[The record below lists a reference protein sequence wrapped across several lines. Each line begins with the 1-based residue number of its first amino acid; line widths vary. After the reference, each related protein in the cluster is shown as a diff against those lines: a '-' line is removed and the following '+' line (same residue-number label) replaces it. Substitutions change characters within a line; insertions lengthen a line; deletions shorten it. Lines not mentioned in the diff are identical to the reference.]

1 MSTEPR
7 RPLQRDGE
15 CAAHPA
21 PPVFVGGTG
30 RCGTT
35 ILGRLLGSHP
45 DYVTIPVEARFHAS
59 QDGLPGVLRGTVA
72 PEELV
77 RRMREHWYARPGRP
91 KLSTFVGRDALDAAL
106 AHFSERA
113 ARDPVGASRGL
124 IDELLGGH
132 ARAKGR
138 RGWVEMTPINSIWGA
153 PALARLYP
161 KMRLVNVVRDGRDV
175 AGSLIGI
182 GWIADVR
189 EALAWWEVRMG
200 QAHRLCR
207 ALPAGSLHSIA
218 FEQLAVG
225 DRAGAL
231 RELCDFLGWSVEP
244 TMERFMAEQLRPED
258 AHVGRWQT
266 GLSSAQRAFLAEEY
280 PAALAR
286 LSDAGVQLPWG
297 TGAPAPLDVE
307 AYVP

>member
-1 MSTEPR
+1 MSAEPP
-7 RPLQRDGE
+7 RPLLRDGE
-15 CAAHPA
+15 GAERPA

-45 DYVTIPVEARFHAS
+45 DHVAIPVEARFHAS

-72 PEELV
+72 PEEFA

-91 KLSTFVGRDALDAAL
+91 KLSTFVERDALDAAL
-106 AHFSERA
+106 ADFSERA
-113 ARDPVGASRGL
+113 ARDPLGASRGL

-132 ARAKGR
+132 ARTAGR

-161 KMRLVNVVRDGRDV
+161 QMRLVNVVRDGRDV

-207 ALPAGSLHSIA
+207 TLPAGSLHSIA
-218 FEQLAVG
+218 FERLALD

-244 TMERFMAEQLRPED
+244 AMERFMTEQLRPED

-266 GLSSAQRAFLAEEY
+266 HLSTTQQAFLAEEY

-286 LSDAGVQLPWG
+286 LNDAGVRLPP
-297 TGAPAPLDVE
+297 GATASLPLGVE
-307 AYVP
+307 A

>member
-1 MSTEPR
+1 VSAEPP
-7 RPLQRDGE
+7 RPLPRDGGDTE
-15 CAAHPA
+15 DSA

-45 DYVTIPVEARFHAS
+45 DYVAIPVEARFHAS

-72 PEELV
+72 PEQFA

-91 KLSTFVGRDALDAAL
+91 KLSTFVERDALDAAL
-106 AHFSERA
+106 ASFSERA
-113 ARDPVGASRGL
+113 ARDPLGAARGL
-124 IDELLGGH
+124 TDELLGGY
-132 ARAKGR
+132 ARTVGR

-161 KMRLVNVVRDGRDV
+161 RMRLVNVVRDGRDV
-175 AGSLIGI
+175 AASLIGI

-207 ALPAGSLHSIA
+207 ALPPGSLHSIA
-218 FEQLAVG
+218 FERLALD

-231 RELCDFLGWSVEP
+231 RELCDFLGWSVQP
-244 TMERFMAEQLRPED
+244 TMEHFMAEQLRPED

-266 GLSSAQRAFLAEEY
+266 HLSAAQRAFLADEY
-280 PAALAR
+280 PATLAR
-286 LSDAGVQLPWG
+286 LSDAGVRLPR
-297 TGAPAPLDVE
+297 GAATCLPVSAE
-307 AYVP
+307 A

>member
-1 MSTEPR
+1 VKADPT
-7 RPLQRDGE
+7 
-15 CAAHPA
+15 

-45 DYVTIPVEARFHAS
+45 DYVAIPVEARFHSS
-59 QDGLPGVLRGTVA
+59 QDGLPGVLRGRVK
-72 PEELV
+72 PEDFA

-91 KLSTFVGRDALDAAL
+91 KLSTFVERDALDVAL
-106 AHFSERA
+106 AHFLERASGDPLAA
-113 ARDPVGASRGL
+113 ARDL
-124 IDELLGGH
+124 IDELLGGY
-132 ARAKGR
+132 ARAMGR

-161 KMRLVNVVRDGRDV
+161 RMRLINVVRDGRDV

-182 GWIADVR
+182 GWITDVR

-207 ALPAGSLHSIA
+207 ALPEGSLHSIG
-218 FEQLAVG
+218 FERLALE

-231 RELCDFLGWSVEP
+231 HELCEFLDWSVEP
-244 TMERFMAEQLRPED
+244 AMERFMAEQMRPED
-258 AHVGRWQT
+258 AHVGRWET
-266 GLSSAQRAFLAEEY
+266 HLSTAQRAFLAKEY

-286 LSDAGVQLPWG
+286 LSDAGVHLPF
-297 TGAPAPLDVE
+297 GAGVPPPLDVE